1 MEIHMSMKLSRR
13 AFLGSAAIAGAATIL
28 PSRWALGA
36 SQSKTLTIEKRT
48 IEVLGRAASVY
59 GLAGPDGRQGLFLGA
74 DEPFTVTL
82 DNQLDVDSII
92 HWHGQTPAPDLD
104 GVADTGYV
112 GPLASGETREYDF
125 TPRPGTHW
133 MHSHHGL
140 QEQRQLAAPLIV
152 RTREDEASDV
162 QDATVLLHD
171 FAFRSP
177 EDILED
183 LVGATASGQD
193 GVSMGGMMG
202 GMMMPGMNNAPMMGG
217 TSMMAMDLNDVEY
230 DAYLAND
237 RTLEDPE
244 VIRAER
250 NGRVRLRL
258 INGAASTAFW
268 IDLGATQGTV
278 IAVDGND
285 VEPVEGSLFPLAQA
299 QRIDLLIDV
308 APGSIVPVFAQ
319 REGGRE
325 RTGVILAAPDV
336 TIPRFSELADK
347 DIGPVDL
354 SLEAVLRA
362 KSNLG
367 ARSSANSS
375 VMLMGAMS
383 PYAWNIDGNYWPDTR
398 PIEVR
403 QGERIELEMMNHSMM
418 AHPMHLHGHHFQV
431 TNINGKPL
439 AGAIRDTVLVP
450 PMGRISIAFDADNP
464 GRWLFHCHNLYHMAT
479 GMMGEVRYV

>member
-1 MEIHMSMKLSRR
+1 MSLKLSRR

-36 SQSKTLTIEKRT
+36 TQSKTLTIEKRT
-48 IEVLGRAASVY
+48 IEVLGKAANVY

-74 DEPFTVTL
+74 DEPFAVTL
-82 DNQLDVDSII
+82 KNQLDVDSII
-92 HWHGQTPAPDLD
+92 HWHGQTPAPGLD
-104 GVADTGYV
+104 GVAETGYV
-112 GPLASGETREYDF
+112 QPLAAGETREYEF
-125 TPRPGTHW
+125 APRPGTHW

-152 RTREDEASDV
+152 RTHEEEATDV
-162 QDATVLLHD
+162 QDVTVLLHD
-171 FAFRSP
+171 FIFRSP
-177 EDILED
+177 EDILSD
-183 LVGATASGQD
+183 LIGTTAVGEEGMA
-193 GVSMGGMMG
+193 MGGMA
-202 GMMMPGMNNAPMMGG
+202 MPGMESGSVMGG
-217 TSMMAMDLNDVEY
+217 TSMMAMDLNDVQY

-237 RTLEDPE
+237 RTLQDPE
-244 VIRAER
+244 VFRTER

-268 IDLGATQGTV
+268 IELGATRGTV

-285 VEPVEGSLFPLAQA
+285 VEPVAGSLFPLAQA
-299 QRIDLLIDV
+299 QRIDLLIDIG
-308 APGSIVPVFAQ
+308 PGSIVPVFAQ

-336 TIPRFSELADK
+336 TIPRFSERADNEF
-347 DIGPVDL
+347 GPVDL
-354 SLEAVLRA
+354 SLEARLRA
-362 KSNLG
+362 KSNLE
-367 ARSSANSS
+367 ARSSSKSS
-375 VMLMGAMS
+375 VMLMGSMS
-383 PYAWNIDGNYWPDTR
+383 PYAWNIDGNVWPNAR
-398 PIEVR
+398 PIKVQ
-403 QGERIELEMMNHSMM
+403 QGERVELEMMNHSMM

-431 TNINGKPL
+431 TSINGTPL

-450 PMGRISIAFDADNP
+450 PMGRITVAFDADNP